1 MDLSKMTIDE
11 LELTHNTLKKRSSRL
26 AYVSS
31 IGLWV
36 NENNII
42 KELIRRL
49 RLVDNYQKLVNQ
61 DTGTRVRNRLKD

>member
-1 MDLSKMTIDE
+1 MTIDE
-11 LELTHNTLKKRSSRL
+11 LELTHNTLKKRSSGL
-26 AYVSS
+26 AYVIS

-49 RLVDNYQKLVNQ
+49 RMVDNYQKLVNQ